1 MATGSAGLPHPHQ
14 WGLTSAVKAAVPRL
28 IAGTAGASPWWPATV
43 AVTTATAFV
52 LFAQIF
58 MVAPILPTLARD
70 FSTSPGIVGL
80 GVPAFLVPYGVMV
93 LLWGTLS
100 DRLGRRPVI
109 LVSLA
114 IFVAMV
120 AATPLASNAAQFIA
134 LRVGTGVGAGGVVP
148 ISVALVGD
156 LVPYER
162 RGSVLGWLFGGMAG
176 GTALGAAGGALAEP
190 LVGWRGLF
198 VLVTAIAWV
207 LFALSLWFI
216 PDTAAT
222 SEPRPTGQIVEGFAA
237 LLRVPRARRTYG
249 YVLINAVLHAGIYS
263 WLGVYLQQ
271 RAHLDGTRIG
281 LVLLGYGI
289 PGLLL
294 GPAIGRLADRCGRA
308 RIIPLG
314 LALPGVCAAVFAA
327 EPSLVLVQAAVVA
340 LSLGYD
346 MTQPPLVGIVTDLPG
361 NRGQAIGL
369 NSCVLWA
376 GMGIGSLV
384 FQAILLPLGF
394 RAAFAVFAAVALL
407 SAVVAVPLFRAER
420 PAYAT
425 RPIAASAG

>member
-1 MATGSAGLPHPHQ
+1 MAVGSAGFHHPPQ
-14 WGLTSAVKAAVPRL
+14 WGFRNAVKAVLPRL
-28 IAGTAGASPWWPATV
+28 TGGSSADTPPWPATV
-43 AVTTATAFV
+43 ALTTAIAFV

-80 GVPAFLVPYGVMV
+80 GVPAFLVPYGAMV

-120 AATPLASNAAQFIA
+120 AATPLAGNAAEFIA
-134 LRVGTGVGAGGVVP
+134 LRLGTGVGAGGVVP

-162 RGSVLGWLFGGMAG
+162 RGRVLGWLFGGMAG
-176 GTALGAAGGALAEP
+176 GTALGAAGGALGEP
-190 LVGWRGLF
+190 LLGWRGLF
-198 VLVTAIAWV
+198 VVVTVIAWV
-207 LFALSLWFI
+207 LFALSLWLI
-216 PDTAAT
+216 PDTPAT
-222 SEPRPTGQIVEGFAA
+222 HVAQPIRQILSGFAG
-237 LLRVPRARRTYG
+237 LLRVTRARRTYG
-249 YVLINAVLHAGIYS
+249 FVLINAMLHAGIYS

-271 RAHLDGTRIG
+271 SAHLDGTQIG

-294 GPAIGRLADRCGRA
+294 GPAIGHLADHYGRA

-314 LALPGVCAAVFAA
+314 LALAGVCTAVFAV
-327 EPSLVLVQAAVVA
+327 EPALGLVQAAVVA

-369 NSCVLWA
+369 NSCMLWA
-376 GMGIGSLV
+376 GMGIGSLA
-384 FQAILLPLGF
+384 FQAILLPFGF

-407 SAVVAVPLFRAER
+407 SAIAAIPAFRAER
-420 PAYAT
+420 PALPT
-425 RPIAASAG
+425 RPTAASAG